1 MLHIP
6 SSQFRTV
13 ADSQPTRTVVKPS
26 TLAAWRNLWRTAP
39 REVRDDILILAAAT
53 PVLLAAF
60 AALWMMVPA

>member
-13 ADSQPTRTVVKPS
+13 PVARSARPDANPS

-39 REVRDDILILAAAT
+39 REVRSDILILTAAT

-60 AALWMMVPA
+60 AALWIMVPA